1 MNGRLD
7 LDVAIVGGGTA
18 GCAAALLLARRGVTV
33 ALFERRTVGSQAS
46 GVNYGGV
53 REQGRDFAEL
63 PLSRRSRR
71 LWDQLPA
78 LVGNGCEFEASGHL
92 KLARSEEQMASLEAF
107 ASGAAGHGLEIE
119 LISGNVLRDRY
130 PWLGPGVIGASFC
143 PSDGQ
148 ANPRLVAPSFAV
160 AARRAGARVHEHE
173 AVAGA
178 TRGAEGFH
186 LETETGRRVT
196 ARQVLN
202 VAGAWGAIVAGWFG
216 ERAPVDPQSPN
227 MQVTEPLA
235 YRLKVNIGVAGGD
248 VYARQT
254 PRGNLIF
261 GGGRGWNDFGRIRAR
276 AGEQSTTGA
285 MGRLLEILP
294 WAQDAH
300 VIRTWSGIEGF
311 TPDGIPVIGP
321 SETTPGLIH
330 AFGFSGHGF
339 QLGPAVGEV
348 LAELAL
354 SGVSSVP
361 IGGFSI
367 RRFVQGTPAHQPGMA
382 MTPGT
387 DIANNAEVRQG
398 GTA

>member
-1 MNGRLD
+1 MSAHLD
-7 LDVAIVGGGTA
+7 LDVAIIGGGTA
-18 GCAAALLLARRGVTV
+18 GCAAALQLARRGVAV
-33 ALFERRTVGSQAS
+33 GLFERRTVGSQAS

-53 REQGRDFAEL
+53 REQGRAFSEL
-63 PLSRRSRR
+63 PLSRRSRQI
-71 LWDQLPA
+71 WDELAA
-78 LVGNGCEFEASGHL
+78 LVGNDCEFEASGHL
-92 KLARSEEQMASLEAF
+92 KLARSHDQMASLEAF
-107 ASGAAGHGLEIE
+107 AAGAAEHGLEIE

-130 PWLGPGVIGASFC
+130 PWLGPGVIGASLC
-143 PSDGQ
+143 RSDGQ

-160 AARRAGARVHEHE
+160 AARRAGARIHENE

-186 LETETGRRVT
+186 LETATGRRVT

-202 VAGAWGAIVAGWFG
+202 AAGAWSAIVAGWFG
-216 ERAPVDPQSPN
+216 EQAPLDPQSPN

-248 VYARQT
+248 VYARQIR
-254 PRGNLIF
+254 RGNLIF
-261 GGGRGWNDFGRIRAR
+261 GGGRGLNDFDRIQAR
-276 AGEQSTTGA
+276 AGEQSTTRA
-285 MGRLLEILP
+285 MGRLVEVLP
-294 WAQDAH
+294 WARDAH

-311 TPDGIPVIGP
+311 MPDGIPVIGP

-354 SGVSSVP
+354 SGVSSVA
-361 IGGFSI
+361 IGDFGI
-367 RRFVQGTPAHQPGMA
+367 RRFGGGAPARRPEEL
-382 MTPGT
+382 
-387 DIANNAEVRQG
+387 IERG
-398 GTA
+398 GESPAR